1 MAARVKHRSH
11 ILFRKKPPVDWL
23 SHHTSEVLVRIQATS
38 AKFLKV
44 LNQNSN
50 RLFVGYLLL
59 LVKNPRWFESI
70 VSRDG

>member
-1 MAARVKHRSH
+1 MVARENVEHNS
-11 ILFRKKPPVDWL
+11 LFRKKPHSVWL
-23 SHHTSEVLVRIQATS
+23 STHKGEDQVRILTTS